1 MLTGGQQ
8 DVGRQDIAAVMAI
21 MDAAGEHALGK
32 FGRIEKRRIWEKSF
46 GDFISDADQ
55 SVERMLCEQ
64 LSLSFPDDG
73 LSGEEFGGS
82 PAGVYWTIDPIDGTS
97 NFLSGLPLWCISIAR
112 MNGGV
117 PTLGGIHA
125 PALGL
130 TAAGGPGIGL
140 EVHGTSALS
149 GEHFQPCYGIGRNA
163 NWNGSER
170 RLLEDVIE
178 SRGFNVVSLGSC
190 AMSLLFVA
198 LGRLSGYREMGCDGI
213 WDCAGG
219 IALCRANGISADFRI
234 AQDST
239 VDVKAGLSPDCLSS
253 SSASPVGLSGC
264 TVCRPVDA
272 DQEQDAG

>member
-1 MLTGGQQ
+1 MLTGKQQ
-8 DVGRQDIAAVMAI
+8 NVGRQDIDGVMAI
-21 MDAAGEHALGK
+21 LDAAGEHALVK
-32 FGRIEKRRIWEKSF
+32 FGRIDKRRIREKSF
-46 GDFISDADQ
+46 GDFVSDADQ

-64 LSLSFPDDG
+64 LSLAFPDDG
-73 LSGEEFGGS
+73 LSGEEFGGK
-82 PAGVYWTIDPIDGTS
+82 PAGAYWTIDPIDGTS

-112 MNGGV
+112 MNGNV

-140 EVHGTSALS
+140 EVRGTPALS
-149 GEHFQPCYGIGRNA
+149 GEHFRPCFGIGRNA
-163 NWNGSER
+163 NWNGGER
-170 RLLEDVIE
+170 RMLEDLIE
-178 SRGFNVVSLGSC
+178 SQGFNVVSLGSC
-190 AMSLLFVA
+190 AISLLFVA

-234 AQDST
+234 AKDST

-253 SSASPVGLSGC
+253 FSASLVGLSGWTAC
-264 TVCRPVDA
+264 NPVGA
-272 DQEQDAG
+272 NQEHDAG